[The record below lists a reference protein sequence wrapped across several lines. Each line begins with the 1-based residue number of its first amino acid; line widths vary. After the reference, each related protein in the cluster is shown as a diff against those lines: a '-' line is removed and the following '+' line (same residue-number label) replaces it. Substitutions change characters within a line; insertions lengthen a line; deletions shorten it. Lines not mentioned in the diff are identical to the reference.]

1 MTPKEFLGF
10 LDSNGFS
17 CTKCSQ
23 SLTPSTLIESVVT
36 YGLIQME
43 SKKDFLLGWSCPSCK
58 GTTTNLIKLSKHDF
72 KIISA
77 LIYEW
82 IGPLSRKGLC
92 YRTNGFD
99 CDSIWKIVDVF
110 EAFHVDTSIPI
121 ANILE
126 HLDCEETKPTAP
138 YCSFINNTSAIKH
151 DIIPVVFCDFDQ
163 AKNLIKLQNEKG
175 VALLPR
181 YITDEDFYS
190 TIDEFCDGY
199 GIDQRYP
206 EFPEADARRLQNLNT
221 EEVIVSK
228 NFNFI
233 KTLAHNTLSWTII
246 KLCKRN
252 FESCISTPDGVDNQ
266 EPSSDESFLT
276 DIDMHTI
283 HFTYSPLRDK
293 VWSSFRSDWMQRL
306 LSTSSDRFILDC
318 QKISKRS
325 DSSIFNIVD
334 LQKELLNNLSKL
346 IQSPNEQRT
355 ARNIVSVKLKR
366 NVEDIEE
373 QYPALKA
380 IVSQDDTVNNL
391 KFEIAR
397 YASRHAKSLLILG
410 KSGTGKELFA
420 RAFHEICKP
429 GGKLIAV
436 NCSALP
442 KDLIE
447 GELFGSKRGAFSDAI
462 DRKGYVEKAAGG
474 TLFLDEIGE
483 LPLDLQPKLLRLI
496 ENRTFWPLGGTSELT
511 TDATFIF
518 ATNRDL
524 DEEVHKGC
532 FRQDL
537 LARIKSLSINIPP
550 LCERRSDI
558 PILIEHFLRRFRKE
572 SGNSSVTIN
581 QECLDYLIGLDW
593 PENIRGLSN
602 AIYAMVFQADPD
614 AIISI
619 NDLPEYLVQA
629 KPVKKTT
636 ENPVKRGRGRR
647 PAFTKEQL
655 LEAYEKA
662 NHVKK
667 NAANLLKCSE
677 PTLHRAWARYSL
689 PS

>member
-1 MTPKEFLGF
+1 M
-10 LDSNGFS
+10 
-17 CTKCSQ
+17 CRCSRW
-23 SLTPSTLIESVVT
+23 SRHASFH
-36 YGLIQME
+36 GLY
-43 SKKDFLLGWSCPSCK
+43 
-58 GTTTNLIKLSKHDF
+58 
-72 KIISA
+72 A
-77 LIYEW
+77 
-82 IGPLSRKGLC
+82 PLMQ
-92 YRTNGFD
+92 
-99 CDSIWKIVDVF
+99 
-110 EAFHVDTSIPI
+110 
-121 ANILE
+121 NI
-126 HLDCEETKPTAP
+126 
-138 YCSFINNTSAIKH
+138 
-151 DIIPVVFCDFDQ
+151 
-163 AKNLIKLQNEKG
+163 
-175 VALLPR
+175 
-181 YITDEDFYS
+181 
-190 TIDEFCDGY
+190 
-199 GIDQRYP
+199 
-206 EFPEADARRLQNLNT
+206 
-221 EEVIVSK
+221 
-228 NFNFI
+228 
-233 KTLAHNTLSWTII
+233 
-246 KLCKRN
+246 
-252 FESCISTPDGVDNQ
+252 
-266 EPSSDESFLT
+266 
-276 DIDMHTI
+276 
-283 HFTYSPLRDK
+283 
-293 VWSSFRSDWMQRL
+293 WSSFRSDWMQRL

-318 QKISKRS
+318 QNISKRS
-325 DSSIFNIVD
+325 DNSVFHIVD
-334 LQKELLNNLSKL
+334 LQKEVLNNLSNL
-346 IQSPNEQRT
+346 IKSPNEQIT
-355 ARNIVSVKLKR
+355 ARKIVSIKLKR

-373 QYPALKA
+373 KYPALKS
-380 IVSQDDTVNNL
+380 IVSQNDTVNNL

-420 RAFHEICKP
+420 RAFHEISKP

-447 GELFGSKRGAFSDAI
+447 GELFGSKRGAYSDAI

-496 ENRTFWPLGGTSELT
+496 ENRTFWPLGGSSELT
-511 TDATFIF
+511 TNATFIF

-558 PILIEHFLRRFRKE
+558 PILIEHFLKRFRKE
-572 SGNSSVTIN
+572 SDNNNVTIN
-581 QECLDYLIGLDW
+581 QKCIDYLIGLDW

-602 AIYAMVFQADPD
+602 AIYAMVFQADAN

-619 NDLPEYLVQA
+619 NDLPEYLLQS
-629 KPVKKTT
+629 KPIKKTP
-636 ENPVKRGRGRR
+636 ENPVKRCRGRR

-689 PS
+689 PT